1 MNLIKD
7 FNINNKELLNVI
19 TDNNSSNT
27 TTSIVMTVYSN
38 KNNQCKKILAPNI
51 NKAKLFIA
59 IVEKYINLIIH
70 DNNLLFNDISEQVE
84 LFFIKNI
91 GANSE
96 KIKIMYNYF
105 VELLHHSSYQLIS
118 FTQLLLDFNWFEI
131 KNETKYHLKRQ
142 DVGIFND
149 IQISKYNINTLY
161 INETYLDLLFGL
173 KNDHQ
178 IHNKANIIKSLIS
191 DTHQFKLAKEK
202 NMMCINPILSI
213 NCELSK
219 QIPIKNPSFPID
231 ISYMHHVYDTD
242 TEQDSHNSLCNKIP
256 IPHCIQDIFILKCNN
271 VMVGYA
277 IDYNMIK
284 LMLEELL
291 FQYLKVANSYIY
303 TNDIKTIQ
311 DVTQYIDKIITIIN
325 KVKNAYDYQILD
337 LYNDNSVT
345 SLNRL
350 IQSSMK
356 DLEKSTSIPDDL
368 EEIIN
373 LLEIKIEHKFLN

>member
-7 FNINNKELLNVI
+7 FNINNKELLDVI
-19 TDNNSSNT
+19 TDNNSSNA

-38 KNNQCKKILAPNI
+38 KNNQCAKILAPNI
-51 NKAKLFIA
+51 NKAKLFVA
-59 IVEKYINLIIH
+59 IVEKYIDLIIH

-105 VELLHHSSYQLIS
+105 VELLHHPSYQLIS

-131 KNETKYHLKRQ
+131 KNETRYHLKRQ
-142 DVGIFND
+142 EVGIFND
-149 IQISKYNINTLY
+149 IQISKYNRNTLY
-161 INETYLDLLFGL
+161 INETHLDLLFGL
-173 KNDHQ
+173 KNDHKT
-178 IHNKANIIKSLIS
+178 HNKANIIKSLIN
-191 DTHQFKLAKEK
+191 DTHQFKLAQEK
-202 NMMCINPILSI
+202 NMMCINPISSI
-213 NCELSK
+213 NFELSK
-219 QIPIKNPSFPID
+219 QIPIKNPFPID
-231 ISYMHHVYDTD
+231 MSYMHNMYNTD
-242 TEQDSHNSLCNKIP
+242 TAQDSHDILCDQLP
-256 IPHCIQDIFILKCNN
+256 IPHYVQDIFILKCNN

-277 IDYNMIK
+277 VDYNMIK

-291 FQYLKVANSYIY
+291 FQYLKVVNNYIY

-311 DVTQYIDKIITIIN
+311 DVTQYIDKIITIMN
-325 KVKNAYDYQILD
+325 KVKNTYDYQILD
-337 LYNDNSVT
+337 LYNDDSVT

-350 IQSSMK
+350 IQSTMK
-356 DLEKSTSIPDDL
+356 DLEKPTSIPDDL

-373 LLEIKIEHKFLN
+373 LLEITIEHQFIN

>member
-7 FNINNKELLNVI
+7 FNINNKELLDVI
-19 TDNNSSNT
+19 TDNNSSNA
-27 TTSIVMTVYSN
+27 TTSIVMTVYNN
-38 KNNQCKKILAPNI
+38 KKNQCTKILAPNI
-51 NKAKLFIA
+51 NKAKLFVA
-59 IVEKYINLIIH
+59 IVEKYIDLIIH

-105 VELLHHSSYQLIS
+105 VELLHHPSYQLIS

-131 KNETKYHLKRQ
+131 KNETRYHLKRQ

-149 IQISKYNINTLY
+149 IQISKYNRNTLY
-161 INETYLDLLFGL
+161 INETYLDLLLGL
-173 KNDHQ
+173 KNDHKT
-178 IHNKANIIKSLIS
+178 HNKANIIKSLIN
-191 DTHQFKLAKEK
+191 DTYQFKLAKEK
-202 NMMCINPILSI
+202 NMMCINPTSSI

-219 QIPIKNPSFPID
+219 QIPIKNPFPID
-231 ISYMHHVYDTD
+231 MSYMHNMYDTD
-242 TEQDSHNSLCNKIP
+242 TEQDSHDTLCNKLP
-256 IPHCIQDIFILKCNN
+256 LPHYVQDIFILKCNN

-277 IDYNMIK
+277 IDYNMIQ

-291 FQYLKVANSYIY
+291 FQYLKVVNNYIY

-311 DVTQYIDKIITIIN
+311 DVTQYIDKIITIMN
-325 KVKNAYDYQILD
+325 KVKNTYDYQILD

-345 SLNRL
+345 SLNTL
-350 IQSSMK
+350 IQSSVK
-356 DLEKSTSIPDDL
+356 DLEKSASIPDDL

-373 LLEIKIEHKFLN
+373 LLEIEIEHKFIN

>member
-7 FNINNKELLNVI
+7 FNINNKELLDVL
-19 TDNNSSNT
+19 TDNNSFNT
-27 TTSIVMTVYSN
+27 TTSIIMTAYNN
-38 KNNQCKKILAPNI
+38 KKNQWCEKVLAPNI
-51 NKAKLFIA
+51 NKAKLFVA
-59 IVEKYINLIIH
+59 IVEKYIDLIIH
-70 DNNLLFNDISEQVE
+70 DNNVLFNDINEQVQ
-84 LFFIKNI
+84 LFFTRDIYQ
-91 GANSE
+91 NSE

-105 VELLHHSSYQLIS
+105 VELLHIPSYQLIS

-142 DVGIFND
+142 EVEIFND
-149 IQISKYNINTLY
+149 IQISKYNRNTLY

-173 KNDHQ
+173 KNDHKT
-178 IHNKANIIKSLIS
+178 HNKANIIKSLIN

-202 NMMCINPILSI
+202 NMMCINPISSI

-219 QIPIKNPSFPID
+219 HIIIKNPRFPID
-231 ISYMHHVYDTD
+231 I
-242 TEQDSHNSLCNKIP
+242 
-256 IPHCIQDIFILKCNN
+256 PHYVEDIFILKCNN

-291 FQYLKVANSYIY
+291 FQYLKVVNNYIY

-311 DVTQYIDKIITIIN
+311 DTTQYIDKIITIIN
-325 KVKNAYDYQILD
+325 KVKNTYDYQILD

-350 IQSSMK
+350 IKSSMK
-356 DLEKSTSIPDDL
+356 DLEKSASIPDDL

-373 LLEIKIEHKFLN
+373 LLEIKIEHKFIN

>member
-91 GANSE
+91 SANSE
-96 KIKIMYNYF
+96 KIKIMYNYC

-178 IHNKANIIKSLIS
+178 IHNKANIIKSLIN

-231 ISYMHHVYDTD
+231 ISYMHNVYDTD

>member
-7 FNINNKELLNVI
+7 FNINNKELLDVI
-19 TDNNSSNT
+19 ADNNSSNA
-27 TTSIVMTVYSN
+27 TTSIVMTIYSN
-38 KNNQCKKILAPNI
+38 KKNQCAKILAPNI
-51 NKAKLFIA
+51 NKAKLFVTI
-59 IVEKYINLIIH
+59 IEKYIDLIIH

-105 VELLHHSSYQLIS
+105 VELLHHPSYQLIS

-131 KNETKYHLKRQ
+131 KNETRYHLKRQ
-142 DVGIFND
+142 EVGIFND
-149 IQISKYNINTLY
+149 IQISKYNRNTLY
-161 INETYLDLLFGL
+161 INETHLDLLFGL
-173 KNDHQ
+173 KNDHKT
-178 IHNKANIIKSLIS
+178 HNKANIIKSLIN
-191 DTHQFKLAKEK
+191 DTHQFKLAQEK
-202 NMMCINPILSI
+202 NMMCIHPISSI
-213 NCELSK
+213 NFELSK
-219 QIPIKNPSFPID
+219 QIPIKNPFPID
-231 ISYMHHVYDTD
+231 MSYMHNMYDTD
-242 TEQDSHNSLCNKIP
+242 TAQYSHDILCDQLP
-256 IPHCIQDIFILKCNN
+256 IPHYVQDIFILKCNN

-277 IDYNMIK
+277 VDYNMIK

-291 FQYLKVANSYIY
+291 FQYLKVVNNYIY

-311 DVTQYIDKIITIIN
+311 DVTQYIDKIITIMN
-325 KVKNAYDYQILD
+325 KVKNTYDYQILD

-356 DLEKSTSIPDDL
+356 DLEKPTSIPDDL

-373 LLEIKIEHKFLN
+373 LLEIDIEHKFLN

>member
-7 FNINNKELLNVI
+7 FNINNKELLDVI
-19 TDNNSSNT
+19 TDNNSSNA

-38 KNNQCKKILAPNI
+38 KNNQCAKILAPNI
-51 NKAKLFIA
+51 NKAKLFVA
-59 IVEKYINLIIH
+59 IVEKYIDLIIH

-105 VELLHHSSYQLIS
+105 VELLHHPSYQLIS

-131 KNETKYHLKRQ
+131 KNETRYHLKRQ

-161 INETYLDLLFGL
+161 VNETYLDLLFGL
-173 KNDHQ
+173 KNDHKT
-178 IHNKANIIKSLIS
+178 HNKANIIKSLIN

-202 NMMCINPILSI
+202 NMMCIHPISSI
-213 NCELSK
+213 NFELSK
-219 QIPIKNPSFPID
+219 QIPIKNPLSID
-231 ISYMHHVYDTD
+231 MSYMHNMYDTD
-242 TEQDSHNSLCNKIP
+242 TTQDAHDTLYNKIP
-256 IPHCIQDIFILKCNN
+256 LPHYFQDIFILKCNN

-291 FQYLKVANSYIY
+291 FQYLKVVNNYIY

-311 DVTQYIDKIITIIN
+311 DVTQYIDKIITIMN

-345 SLNRL
+345 SLNTL
-350 IQSSMK
+350 IQSSVK
-356 DLEKSTSIPDDL
+356 DLEKSSSIPDDL

-373 LLEIKIEHKFLN
+373 LLEITIEHKFIN

>member
-7 FNINNKELLNVI
+7 FNINNKELLDVI
-19 TDNNSSNT
+19 TDNNSSNA
-27 TTSIVMTVYSN
+27 TTSIVMTVYNN
-38 KNNQCKKILAPNI
+38 KNNQCAKILAPNI
-51 NKAKLFIA
+51 NKAKLFVA
-59 IVEKYINLIIH
+59 IVEKYIDLIIH

-105 VELLHHSSYQLIS
+105 VELLHHPSYQLIS

-131 KNETKYHLKRQ
+131 KNETRYHLKRQ
-142 DVGIFND
+142 DIGIFND

-161 INETYLDLLFGL
+161 VNETYLDLLFGL
-173 KNDHQ
+173 KNDHKT
-178 IHNKANIIKSLIS
+178 HNKANIIKSLIN
-191 DTHQFKLAKEK
+191 DTHQFKLAQEK
-202 NMMCINPILSI
+202 NMTCINPISSI
-213 NCELSK
+213 NFELSK
-219 QIPIKNPSFPID
+219 QIPIKNPFPID
-231 ISYMHHVYDTD
+231 MSYMHNMYDTD
-242 TEQDSHNSLCNKIP
+242 TAQDSHDILCDQLP
-256 IPHCIQDIFILKCNN
+256 IPHYVQDIFILKCNN

-277 IDYNMIK
+277 VDYNMIK

-291 FQYLKVANSYIY
+291 FQYLKVVNNYIY

-311 DVTQYIDKIITIIN
+311 DTTQYIDKIITIIN
-325 KVKNAYDYQILD
+325 KVKNTYDYQILD
-337 LYNDNSVT
+337 LYNDNSVP
-345 SLNRL
+345 SLNSL

-356 DLEKSTSIPDDL
+356 DL

-373 LLEIKIEHKFLN
+373 LLEIEIEHKFIN

>member
-7 FNINNKELLNVI
+7 FNINNKELLDVI
-19 TDNNSSNT
+19 TDNNSSNA

-38 KNNQCKKILAPNI
+38 KNNQCAKILAPNI
-51 NKAKLFIA
+51 NKAKLFVA
-59 IVEKYINLIIH
+59 IVEKYIDLIIH

-105 VELLHHSSYQLIS
+105 VELLHHPSYQLIS

-131 KNETKYHLKRQ
+131 KNETRYHLKRQ
-142 DVGIFND
+142 EVGIFND
-149 IQISKYNINTLY
+149 IQISKYNRNTLY
-161 INETYLDLLFGL
+161 INETHLDLLFGL
-173 KNDHQ
+173 KNDHKT
-178 IHNKANIIKSLIS
+178 HNKANIIKSLIN
-191 DTHQFKLAKEK
+191 DTHQFKLAQEK
-202 NMMCINPILSI
+202 NMMCINPISSI
-213 NCELSK
+213 NFELSK
-219 QIPIKNPSFPID
+219 QIPIKNPFPID
-231 ISYMHHVYDTD
+231 MSYMHNMYDTD
-242 TEQDSHNSLCNKIP
+242 TAQDSHDILCDQLP
-256 IPHCIQDIFILKCNN
+256 IPHYVQDIFILKCNN
-271 VMVGYA
+271 VMVGYTV
-277 IDYNMIK
+277 DYNMIK

-291 FQYLKVANSYIY
+291 FQYLKVVNNYIY
-303 TNDIKTIQ
+303 TNDIKNIQ
-311 DVTQYIDKIITIIN
+311 DVTQYIDKIITIMN
-325 KVKNAYDYQILD
+325 KVKNTYDYQILD

-356 DLEKSTSIPDDL
+356 DLEKPTSIPDDL

-373 LLEIKIEHKFLN
+373 LLEITIEHKFLN

>member
-7 FNINNKELLNVI
+7 FNINNKELLDVI
-19 TDNNSSNT
+19 TDNNSSNA

-38 KNNQCKKILAPNI
+38 KNHQCAKILAPNI
-51 NKAKLFIA
+51 NKAKLFVA
-59 IVEKYINLIIH
+59 IVEKYIDLIIH

-105 VELLHHSSYQLIS
+105 VELLHHPSYQLIS

-131 KNETKYHLKRQ
+131 KNETRYHLKRQ
-142 DVGIFND
+142 EVGIFND
-149 IQISKYNINTLY
+149 IQISKYNRNTLY
-161 INETYLDLLFGL
+161 INETHLDLLFGL
-173 KNDHQ
+173 KNDHKT
-178 IHNKANIIKSLIS
+178 HNKANIIKSLIN
-191 DTHQFKLAKEK
+191 DTHQFKLAQEK
-202 NMMCINPILSI
+202 NMMCIHPISSI
-213 NCELSK
+213 NFELSK
-219 QIPIKNPSFPID
+219 QIPIKNPFPID
-231 ISYMHHVYDTD
+231 MSYMHNMYDTD
-242 TEQDSHNSLCNKIP
+242 TAQDSHDILCDQLP
-256 IPHCIQDIFILKCNN
+256 IPHYVQDIFILKCNN

-277 IDYNMIK
+277 VDYNMIK

-291 FQYLKVANSYIY
+291 FQYLKVVNNYIY

-311 DVTQYIDKIITIIN
+311 DVTQYIDKIITIMN
-325 KVKNAYDYQILD
+325 KVKNTYDYQILD

-356 DLEKSTSIPDDL
+356 DLEKPTSIPDDL

-373 LLEIKIEHKFLN
+373 LLEIDIEHKFLN

>member
-7 FNINNKELLNVI
+7 FNINNKELLDVI
-19 TDNNSSNT
+19 ADNNSSNA

-38 KNNQCKKILAPNI
+38 KNNQCAKILAPNI
-51 NKAKLFIA
+51 NKAKLFVA
-59 IVEKYINLIIH
+59 IVEKYIDLIIH

-105 VELLHHSSYQLIS
+105 VELLHHPSYQLIS

-131 KNETKYHLKRQ
+131 KNETRYHLKRQ
-142 DVGIFND
+142 EVGIFND
-149 IQISKYNINTLY
+149 IQISKYNRNTLY
-161 INETYLDLLFGL
+161 INETHLDLLFGL
-173 KNDHQ
+173 KNDHKT
-178 IHNKANIIKSLIS
+178 HNKANIIKSLIN
-191 DTHQFKLAKEK
+191 DTHQFKLTQEK
-202 NMMCINPILSI
+202 NMMCIHPISSI
-213 NCELSK
+213 NFELSK
-219 QIPIKNPSFPID
+219 QIPIKNPFPID
-231 ISYMHHVYDTD
+231 MSYMHNMYDTD
-242 TEQDSHNSLCNKIP
+242 TEQDSHDILCDQLP
-256 IPHCIQDIFILKCNN
+256 IPHYVQDIFILKCNN

-277 IDYNMIK
+277 VDYNMIK

-291 FQYLKVANSYIY
+291 FQYLKVVNNYIY

-325 KVKNAYDYQILD
+325 KVKNTYDYQILD
-337 LYNDNSVT
+337 LYNDDSAT

-356 DLEKSTSIPDDL
+356 DLEKSEPIPDDL

-373 LLEIKIEHKFLN
+373 LLEIDIEHKFLN

>member
-7 FNINNKELLNVI
+7 FNINNKELLDVI
-19 TDNNSSNT
+19 TDNNSSNA

-38 KNNQCKKILAPNI
+38 KNNQCAKILAPNI
-51 NKAKLFIA
+51 NKAKLFVA
-59 IVEKYINLIIH
+59 IVEKYIDLIIH

-105 VELLHHSSYQLIS
+105 VELLHHPSYQLIS

-131 KNETKYHLKRQ
+131 KNETRYHLKRQ
-142 DVGIFND
+142 EVGIFND
-149 IQISKYNINTLY
+149 IQISKYNRNTLY
-161 INETYLDLLFGL
+161 INETHLDLLFGL
-173 KNDHQ
+173 KNDHKT
-178 IHNKANIIKSLIS
+178 HNKANIIKSLIN
-191 DTHQFKLAKEK
+191 DTHQFKLAQEK
-202 NMMCINPILSI
+202 NMMCINPISSI
-213 NCELSK
+213 NFELSK
-219 QIPIKNPSFPID
+219 QIPIKNPFPID
-231 ISYMHHVYDTD
+231 MSYMHNMYDTD
-242 TEQDSHNSLCNKIP
+242 TAQDSHDILCDQLP
-256 IPHCIQDIFILKCNN
+256 IPHYVQDIFILKCNN

-277 IDYNMIK
+277 VDYNMIK

-291 FQYLKVANSYIY
+291 FQYLKVVNNYIY

-311 DVTQYIDKIITIIN
+311 DVTQYIDKIITIMN
-325 KVKNAYDYQILD
+325 KVKNTYDYQILD
-337 LYNDNSVT
+337 LYNDDSVI

-350 IQSSMK
+350 IQSNMK
-356 DLEKSTSIPDDL
+356 DLEKPTSIPDDL

-373 LLEIKIEHKFLN
+373 LLEITIEHQFIN